1 MMKRKAIDGD
11 EQDVTT
17 GWRRHLTRYQRAGK
31 AAAVKRRI
39 RRRERREGRRE
50 AQRQE

>member
-1 MMKRKAIDGD
+1 MKRKAIDAD

-17 GWRRHLTRYQRAGK
+17 RWRRLLTRYQRAGR
-31 AAAVKRRI
+31 AAEVKRRI

-50 AQRQE
+50 AQHYE